1 MTLLDRGAVL
11 GATVTFDVAGV
22 PAEQVKGRLR
32 EEKINVSV
40 MEAESA
46 QLDYGARGIAE
57 SVRSSV
63 HYYNSEDELERLADA
78 VRRARTA
85 RA

>member
-1 MTLLDRGAVL
+1 
-11 GATVTFDVAGV
+11 
-22 PAEQVKGRLR
+22 
-32 EEKINVSV
+32 
-40 MEAESA
+40 MEASSA
-46 QLDYGARGIAE
+46 QLDYGARGIAA

-63 HYYNSEDELERLADA
+63 HYYNSEDEVERLADA